1 MKRTRWLGRVWLLV
15 AVLLAGVLARAQGQ
29 PATTMA
35 PAQQVR
41 LTLVHIND
49 PHGQLLG
56 RTENGKTY
64 GGYARLATYVDALRQ
79 AGTAE
84 RLMLIHAG
92 DEFSKADDLTRATQG
107 RVNVAVMNLL
117 KFDLWVPGNGEYY
130 GGVEVLKARMAE
142 AKCKVLSA
150 NVAEKSGK
158 LLAEPYVIEPVGGAK
173 VAIFGLGYM
182 HAPQVQQTGLVLT
195 DPIAVARKLVPELR
209 QQADIVVAVTHIGL
223 EQDVKLAGAV
233 SGLDVI
239 IGGHSHSLLPKG
251 RLVKDP
257 DGKNV
262 LICQTGE
269 FLHNAGRV
277 DMQLTKTGARWQV
290 TEATARLDVL
300 DDKVKQDPAITA
312 LLARAAEAATQPAQR
327 QVPATLPA
335 R

>member
-1 MKRTRWLGRVWLLV
+1 LLV

-195 DPIAVARKLVPELR
+195 DPIAVARKL
-209 QQADIVVAVTHIGL
+209 
-223 EQDVKLAGAV
+223 
-233 SGLDVI
+233 
-239 IGGHSHSLLPKG
+239 LPKG